1 MNPKTSI
8 AKTILFALGLAALPA
23 FAAPLPEKTTLE
35 CTFPAA
41 ETVNRI
47 KPGAQNVSDGVIR
60 ITPETWTL
68 KICNG
73 CAWENSGA
81 KWKVSAKE
89 YRATTPHGLDL
100 AIARVGGSA
109 RLTLTTK
116 PDDYYQGGSVESVGH
131 CKPAA
136 KPTKP

>member
-8 AKTILFALGLAALPA
+8 AKTLLLTIGLAALPA
-23 FAAPLPEKTTLE
+23 IAAPLPEKTTLE

-68 KICNG
+68 KICPN
-73 CAWENSGA
+73 CDWENSGA

-89 YRATTPHGLDL
+89 YRASTPHGLDL
-100 AIARVGGSA
+100 VIARADGAA

-116 PDDYYQGGSVESVGH
+116 PDEHYQGGTVTSTGQ
-131 CKPAA
+131 CKSAA
-136 KPTKP
+136 KPAKP